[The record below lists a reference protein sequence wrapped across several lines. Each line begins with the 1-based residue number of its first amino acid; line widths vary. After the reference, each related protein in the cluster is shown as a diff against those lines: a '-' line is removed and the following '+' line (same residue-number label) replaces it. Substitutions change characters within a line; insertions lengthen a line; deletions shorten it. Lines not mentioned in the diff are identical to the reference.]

1 MVGLRDLS
9 AVPSVVPWVVSA
21 VFGLA
26 VLRRPDWSIPRVRLV
41 AAPVIGSVLGL
52 AVTQLVPAL
61 SVPGAALA
69 AALLGLIV
77 LQLARC
83 PVGPF
88 LSAPVLPV
96 LADIRSWWYPVVVL
110 GSASLLA
117 ALATPGAAPRWKAR
131 TVAVHGG
138 TVTVW
143 LALATVARLP
153 VAAFAAP
160 LLVSCL
166 EFVRSGAS
174 SARLAV
180 LRWVLVTA
188 TACEAVLCRA
198 SIPLGW
204 LACLAAVG
212 LATVL
217 VHLLGDPHPPALA
230 LAATPFVVPTDPV
243 TLVAAVAVGAAALY
257 GAAALLRRSLNR
269 PTSGAH
275 ERLDDR

>member
-21 VFGLA
+21 VFGLV
-26 VLRRPDWSIPRVRLV
+26 VLRRPDWSIPRARIV

-52 AVTQLVPAL
+52 AVSPLVPAL
-61 SVPGAALA
+61 SVPGAALV
-69 AALLGLIV
+69 AALLGLV
-77 LQLARC
+77 LLQLARC

-110 GSASLLA
+110 GAASLMA
-117 ALATPGAAPRWKAR
+117 VLATPGDAPRWKMR
-131 TVAVHGG
+131 TAAVHGG
-138 TVTVW
+138 AVTVW
-143 LALATVARLP
+143 LALAAVARLP
-153 VAAFAAP
+153 VAALAAP

-174 SARLAV
+174 SVRLAA

-188 TACEAVLCRA
+188 TAGGAVLCRV
-198 SIPLGW
+198 SIPFGW
-204 LACLAAVG
+204 LACLAAVA
-212 LATVL
+212 LATAL
-217 VHLLGDPHPPALA
+217 VRLLGDPHPPALA
-230 LAATPFVVPTDPV
+230 LAATPFVVSTDPL

-257 GAAALLRRSLNR
+257 GGAALVRWSLDR
-269 PTSGAH
+269 LTGGAH
-275 ERLDDR
+275 EGLDDR